1 MLTFALPLEQR
12 PRLRMIGRGVHGRA
26 PVERYQLRGL
36 WCLHLY
42 RYHAR
47 LSING
52 VELEIKPGDLGVIP
66 ADADIIYWFQGPSEH
81 LYAHFELPTAG
92 PTWTIPALQD
102 TGHEF
107 SHVHRLFE
115 EAVGMFPTQPLRA
128 EVRLWDLLWSA
139 VRKHDETRRKQ
150 VHPAVAETIRQIEL
164 RLHEPLLVESLA
176 REAGLSHNH
185 LTRLFR
191 AAVAQTVKGYI
202 LERRMT
208 KARHL
213 LQKSSTPI
221 KSLAFDAG
229 FADLHAFNK
238 AVRRRFGCSPRDLRR
253 KMQAGR
259 KSPARRAKG

>member
-1 MLTFALPLEQR
+1 MLTFKLPLEQR
-12 PRLRMIGRGVHGRA
+12 PRLQMIGRGVHGRL
-26 PVERYQLRGL
+26 PTESYHLQGL

-42 RYHAR
+42 CYHAR
-47 LSING
+47 FSING
-52 VELEIKPGDLGVIP
+52 VELDIKPGDLSVVP
-66 ADADIIYWFQGPSEH
+66 PNADLVYRFQGHSEH
-81 LYAHFELPTAG
+81 LFAHFKLPASG
-92 PTWTIPALQD
+92 PIWTVPALQD

-107 SHVHRLFE
+107 SHCYRLFE
-115 EAVGMFPTQPLRA
+115 EAAGMFPTQPLRA

-139 VRKHDETRRKQ
+139 VDKHDQGRRKK
-150 VHPAVAETIRQIEL
+150 VHAAVTETIRRIEL

-176 REAGLSHNH
+176 REAELSHNH

-191 AAVAQTVKGYI
+191 AALSQTVKGYI

-221 KSLAFDAG
+221 KSIAFDVG

-238 AVRRRFGCSPRDLRR
+238 AVRRHFNCCPRELRR
-253 KMQAGR
+253 KTQA
-259 KSPARRAKG
+259 SPKA